1 MVLELSGERLPTSG
15 VKPQHFAV
23 KIDDD
28 LWLCSLGGRTDDY
41 INHSCEPNLGFLQ
54 GDPRLFAIRDI
65 AIGEELT
72 FDYAMAMCEVDDWGF
87 QCTCG
92 AKTCRGAVA
101 GFETLRPR
109 HQRRLRPHALAY
121 IRRMFNTRRVAP

>member
-1 MVLELSGERLPTSG
+1 MEARVFEVRNSAASGQGVFALRPIAKGELVLELSGERLPTSG

-41 INHSCEPNLGFLQ
+41 VNHSCEPNLGFLH

-65 AIGEELT
+65 ATGDELT
-72 FDYAMAMCEVDDWGF
+72 FDYAMA
-87 QCTCG
+87 
-92 AKTCRGAVA
+92 
-101 GFETLRPR
+101 
-109 HQRRLRPHALAY
+109 
-121 IRRMFNTRRVAP
+121 